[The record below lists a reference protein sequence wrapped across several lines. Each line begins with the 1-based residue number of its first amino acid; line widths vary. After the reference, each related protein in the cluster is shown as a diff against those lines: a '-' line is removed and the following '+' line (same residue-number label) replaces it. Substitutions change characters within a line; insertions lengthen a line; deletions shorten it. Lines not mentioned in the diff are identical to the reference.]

1 MTDHIFKY
9 FFKIFFVFLLALFFF
24 ETNSAYA
31 EIKITNWLET
41 SKLNNNGR
49 QSDFKITIQIV
60 DIPINSGIS
69 SFIIS
74 SSAPRNFQVDEV
86 KINGVS
92 AKYNIKNNQAIEFI
106 FDKILT
112 NNQTAEIQY
121 RETVVYEKVS
131 KYLRQE
137 QVYIPNFASG
147 AKAKVM
153 IDIGEDFELISS
165 HPNLKQYNNKIIFDG
180 IISQNGYLEML
191 KLTNSGAIWDVKIK
205 SKILLNNSKGI
216 LEITVPYLF
225 RGGAQKVEKQF
236 IGANVIPKSHLT
248 TKDNDIMNFETTP
261 EMKQI
266 DIFHQANIYTGKK
279 YRLENLRSS
288 ENYLEISESD
298 KILLKPLVEVALN
311 SPENKDLPDYV
322 KILKFVHHY
331 IKYDLNYY
339 AKLLNV
345 EQIIQSKAGVCSEF
359 ATLFNAMARL
369 AQIPSSIVHGFA
381 LGEYDKF
388 ESHAWNMIYVNNKW
402 IHVDPT
408 WNLSKGIVSSSHIY
422 LKDNRKEDILVK
434 YRGQNSEINIDKEY
448 TIKEI
453 NNLK

>member
-1 MTDHIFKY
+1 MKDHIFKY
-9 FFKIFFVFLLALFFF
+9 FLKIFFVFLLALFFF
-24 ETNSAYA
+24 ETNSACA
-31 EIKITNWLET
+31 EIKITNWSET

-49 QSDFKITIQIV
+49 QSDFKISIQIV
-60 DIPINSGIS
+60 DIPTNSGIS

-92 AKYNIKNNQAIEFI
+92 SKYNIKNNQAIEFI

-279 YRLENLRSS
+279 YRLENFRSPQ
-288 ENYLEISESD
+288 NYLEISEND
-298 KILLKPLVEVALN
+298 KILLKPLLEFALN
-311 SPENKDLPDYV
+311 SPENKDLPNYV
-322 KILKFVHHY
+322 KILKFVHQY
-331 IKYDLNYY
+331 IKYDLSFY
-339 AKLLNV
+339 AKLLNI

>member
-1 MTDHIFKY
+1 MIDHIFKKFLQKFLIQ
-9 FFKIFFVFLLALFFF
+9 FFVIFFLAI
-24 ETNSAYA
+24 SQARA
-31 EIKITNWLET
+31 EIKVTNWSEI
-41 SKLNNNGR
+41 SKINNNGR
-49 QSDFKITIQIV
+49 QSDFKIIIQV
-60 DIPINSGIS
+60 TNIPENSGIS

-74 SSAPRNFQVDEV
+74 SSSPRNFEVEEV
-86 KINGVS
+86 KINGVK
-92 AKYNIKNNQAIEFI
+92 ANYNIKNGQSIEFI

-112 NNQTAEIQY
+112 NNQTAEIQF
-121 RETVVYEKVS
+121 REKVIYQKVS

-137 QVYIPNFASG
+137 QVYIPNFANG
-147 AKAKVM
+147 AKAKVI
-153 IDIGEDFELISS
+153 IDIGDNFELISS
-165 HPNLKQYNNKIIFDG
+165 HPNLKQYDNYIIYDG
-180 IISQNGYLEML
+180 IINQNGYLEML

-205 SKILLNNSKGI
+205 SKISLGNAKGI

-236 IGANVIPKSHLT
+236 IGASVIPKSHIT
-248 TKDNDIMNFETTP
+248 TKDNDIMTFETSP

-279 YRLENLRSS
+279 YRLENLRSAQ
-288 ENYLEISESD
+288 NYLEISESE
-298 KILLKPLVEVALN
+298 KILLKPFLENALN
-311 SPENKDLPDYV
+311 NPENKDLPDYV
-322 KILKFVHHY
+322 KILKFVHQY

-345 EQIIQSKAGVCSEF
+345 EQIIQSKSGVCSEF

-369 AQIPSSIVHGFA
+369 AKIPSSIVHGFA

-422 LKDNRKEDILVK
+422 LKDNRKEDILIK
-434 YRGQNSEINIDKEY
+434 YRGQNSEISIDKEY

-453 NNLK
+453 NN

>member
-1 MTDHIFKY
+1 MKDHIFKY
-9 FFKIFFVFLLALFFF
+9 FLNFFLVFLLALFFF
-24 ETNSAYA
+24 ETNSACA

-279 YRLENLRSS
+279 YRLENFRSPQ
-288 ENYLEISESD
+288 NYLEISEND
-298 KILLKPLVEVALN
+298 KILLKPLLEFALN
-311 SPENKDLPDYV
+311 SPENKDLPNYV
-322 KILKFVHHY
+322 KILKFVHQY
-331 IKYDLNYY
+331 IKYDLSFY
-339 AKLLNV
+339 AKLLNI

>member
-1 MTDHIFKY
+1 MKDHIFKY
-9 FFKIFFVFLLALFFF
+9 NFKIFFVYFAVIFFLNI
-24 ETNSAYA
+24 TNLKA
-31 EIKITNWLET
+31 EIKITNWSEI
-41 SKLNNNGR
+41 SKINNNGR
-49 QSDFKITIQIV
+49 QSDFKITIQV
-60 DIPINSGIS
+60 VNIPENSGIS

-74 SSAPRNFQVDEV
+74 SSAPRNFQVEGV
-86 KINGVS
+86 KINGVE
-92 AKYNIKNNQAIEFI
+92 AKYNIKDGQTIEFI

-112 NNQTAEIQY
+112 NNQSAEIQF
-121 RETVVYEKVS
+121 REKVIYEKVS

-137 QVYIPNFASG
+137 QVYIPNFANG
-147 AKAKVM
+147 AKAKVI

-165 HPNLKQYNNKIIFDG
+165 HPNLKQYNNYIIFDG
-180 IISQNGYLEML
+180 VISQNGYLEML
-191 KLTNSGAIWDVKIK
+191 KLTNSGGVWDVRIK

-248 TKDNDIMNFETTP
+248 TKDNDIMTFETNP

-279 YRLENLRSS
+279 YRLENLRSPQ
-288 ENYLEISESD
+288 NYLEISEND
-298 KILLKPLVEVALN
+298 KILLKPLLEFALN

-322 KILKFVHHY
+322 KILKFVHQY
-331 IKYDLNYY
+331 IKYDLSFY

-369 AQIPSSIVHGFA
+369 AQIPSSVVHGFA

-388 ESHAWNMIYVNNKW
+388 ESHAWNMIYINNKW

-422 LKDNRKEDILVK
+422 LKDNRKEDILIK

-453 NNLK
+453 NN